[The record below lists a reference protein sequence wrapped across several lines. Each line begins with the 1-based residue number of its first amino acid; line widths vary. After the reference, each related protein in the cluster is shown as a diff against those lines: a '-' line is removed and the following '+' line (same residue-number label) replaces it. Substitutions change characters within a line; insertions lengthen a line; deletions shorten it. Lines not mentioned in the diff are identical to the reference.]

1 VALVAVAGCSSDD
14 SDVDTGGG
22 SSSSTTSGSSAASGI
37 GGRDW
42 LLQADGTS
50 ITVPDGIDITLFV
63 DGTEASGS
71 SGCNSYN
78 ASVEIDGSDITF
90 GTVASTM
97 MACAEPE
104 KGEAETAYTTAL
116 AEIETFEID
125 GDTLVLTGGDTTL
138 TYAEMAAV
146 PDPSEELLAGTW
158 SIDSI
163 RIGSGETATIT
174 SAIAG
179 TESTLTFAADGTYS
193 AVPACNTVGGEW
205 VLDGTALTLT
215 APMSTMMACAEPE
228 GADQQEA
235 TIVAALPEVA
245 SVEVQR
251 GGVTADEAGSMLSLL
266 DADANL
272 VLGLSRQG

>member
-1 VALVAVAGCSSDD
+1 MALTAVAGCSSDEG
-14 SDVDTGGG
+14 DVDTGGG
-22 SSSSTTSGSSAASGI
+22 SSSSTTSGPATADGI
-37 GGRDW
+37 SGRDW

-50 ITVPDGIDITLFV
+50 ITVPDGVDITLFV
-63 DGTEASGS
+63 EGTEASGS

-78 ASVEIDGSDITF
+78 ATVEIDGSSITF

-104 KGEAETAYTTAL
+104 KGEAETAYATAL

-138 TYAEMAAV
+138 TYAEMAAI
-146 PDPSEELLAGTW
+146 PDATEELLVGTW

-163 RIGSGETATIT
+163 RIGSGETAAIS
-174 SAIAG
+174 SAVVG
-179 TESTLTFAADGTYS
+179 TEPTLTFAEDGTYS
-193 AVPACNTVGGEW
+193 AMPACNTVNGEW
-205 VLDGTALTLT
+205 TLEGTALTLT

-228 GADQQEA
+228 GADQQES

-251 GGVTADEAGSMLSLL
+251 GGVTAEEAGSMLSLL
-266 DADANL
+266 DADGNVL
-272 VLGLSRQG
+272 LGLSRQG